1 VTEPV
6 AGSAAEGGRPDLE
19 AGPRP
24 VPLAASYADLVLPVT
39 GDPRVDDG
47 LARLGELADLPVEE
61 HLAVYSDVHHRLH
74 DTLAEL
80 DAGGPS
86 PA

>member
-1 VTEPV
+1 MNEAV
-6 AGSAAEGGRPDLE
+6 GGAADGEHLDLE
-19 AGPRP
+19 AGARTEQP
-24 VPLAASYADLVLPVT
+24 AASYADLVLPVT

-47 LARLGELADLPVEE
+47 LARLGELPALPVEE
-61 HLAVYSDVHHRLH
+61 HLTVYADVHRRLH

-80 DAGGPS
+80 DAGGTS

>member
-1 VTEPV
+1 
-6 AGSAAEGGRPDLE
+6 
-19 AGPRP
+19 
-24 VPLAASYADLVLPVT
+24 VT

-80 DAGGPS
+80 DAGGAS